1 MPFPVDP
8 HLLAAF
14 AAASVVLLVI
24 PGPTVIMVAS
34 QALGHGAR
42 VAVASVIGVGLGDL
56 AAASLSLIG
65 VGTMLAASATA
76 FIALKWVGA
85 AYLVWIGIRMW
96 RSPVAALTVDA
107 AAANSTVR
115 SWPVFRDAFLVK
127 LLNPK
132 SIVFFAAFVPQF
144 IAPGHPFAPQAG
156 VLIVTFVVLGMINA
170 AGYAALAGSAQ
181 RWMTRPSVLRVATR
195 TGAAF
200 LISAAMASLLA
211 RRAA

>member
-1 MPFPVDP
+1 MPFPVEP

-24 PGPTVIMVAS
+24 PGPTVIMVVS

-56 AAASLSLIG
+56 AAATLSLLG
-65 VGTMLAASATA
+65 VATVLAASATA
-76 FIALKWVGA
+76 FVALKWVGA
-85 AYLVWIGIRMW
+85 VYLIGIGIRMW
-96 RSPVAALTVDA
+96 HSPVAPLIVDA
-107 AAANSTVR
+107 AADDTAAR
-115 SWPVFRDAFLVK
+115 SWPVFRDAFLVT

-144 IAPGHPFAPQAG
+144 VAPGHAFAPQAG

-170 AGYAALAGSAQ
+170 AGYAALAGSA
-181 RWMTRPSVLRVATR
+181 RRLMTRPSVLRVATR
-195 TGAAF
+195 TGAAL

-211 RRAA
+211 RRSA

>member
-14 AAASVVLLVI
+14 AAASAVLLII
-24 PGPTVIMVAS
+24 PGPTVIMVVS

-42 VAVASVIGVGLGDL
+42 VAFASVIGVGLGDL
-56 AAASLSLIG
+56 AAATLSLLG
-65 VGTMLAASATA
+65 VATVLAASATA
-76 FIALKWVGA
+76 FVALKWIGA
-85 AYLVWIGIRMW
+85 VYLIWIGIRMW
-96 RSPVAALTVDA
+96 RSPVAPLTVDA
-107 AAANSTVR
+107 AAADNTSR
-115 SWPVFRDAFLVK
+115 SWPVFRDAFLVT

-144 IAPGHPFAPQAG
+144 IVPGHAFAPQAG

-170 AGYAALAGSAQ
+170 AGYAALAGSSR
-181 RWMTRPSVLRVATR
+181 RWMTRPSVLRIATR

-200 LISAAMASLLA
+200 LISAGMASLLA
-211 RRAA
+211 RRSA